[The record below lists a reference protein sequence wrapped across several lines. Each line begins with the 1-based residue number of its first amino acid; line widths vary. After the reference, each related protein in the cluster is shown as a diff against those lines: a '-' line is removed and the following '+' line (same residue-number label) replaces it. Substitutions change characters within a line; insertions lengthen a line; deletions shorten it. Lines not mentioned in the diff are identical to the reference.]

1 MTALT
6 HSEKVQQV
14 EAMCAHITHG
24 ALQGIRLEK
33 VEGEELTLRL
43 PYRPELVGN
52 PDTGVIHGGALTVL
66 LDQTLGI
73 AGLCCDQVGN
83 VVTATL
89 DLRLDHLG
97 IAPAGRDILAS
108 ARVYRT
114 TRRILFVEG
123 IAYCDSR
130 EQPIA
135 RATGSWVLRGEFW
148 PRPKLEEQ
156 GGDDA
161 P

>member
-1 MTALT
+1 MTALS
-6 HSEKVQQV
+6 HSEKVQHV

-43 PYRPELVGN
+43 PYRAELVGN

-73 AGLCCDQVGN
+73 AGLCCDRVGN
-83 VVTATL
+83 KITATL
-89 DLRLDHLG
+89 DLRIDHLG

-108 ARVYRT
+108 ARVYRS
-114 TRRILFVEG
+114 TRRVLFVEG
-123 IAYCDSR
+123 VAYSESR
-130 EQPIA
+130 DKPVA
-135 RATGSWVLRGEFW
+135 RATGSWVLRGAFSAQQK
-148 PRPKLEEQ
+148 PGSRSDT
-156 GGDDA
+156 GA
-161 P
+161 S

>member
-6 HSEKVQQV
+6 HSEKIQQV

-73 AGLCCDQVGN
+73 AGLCCDRVGN

-97 IAPAGRDILAS
+97 IAPAGCDILAS

-123 IAYCDSR
+123 IAYTDSR
-130 EQPIA
+130 DNPVA
-135 RATGSWVLRGEFW
+135 RATGSWMLRGEFW
-148 PRPKLEEQ
+148 PRGTPESK